1 MTSLGR
7 LRKCYQYHVNLK
19 YDRFLWK
26 KRQIL
31 RVAMTYLGRLWIHLL
46 SVSCKFE
53 ECTFFSEKKVNFK
66 VNLDISASHLLKTEV
81 ECRRHGRCCRRAV
94 ICVMASGSCQHFE
107 SICKVLLLS
116 ISKDKWDL
124 SRDEIKTLCDKW
136 KIIAQLMINYRAIND
151 KPGVQMWK

>member
-7 LRKCYQYHVNLK
+7 LRKCYQYHVNLR

-31 RVAMTYLGRLWIHLL
+31 RVAMTYLGRLRIHLL

-53 ECTFFSEKKVNFK
+53 ECTFFSEKKTNLK

-81 ECRRHGRCCRRAV
+81 ECRRHGRCCHRAV

-116 ISKDKWDL
+116 ISKDK
-124 SRDEIKTLCDKW
+124 
-136 KIIAQLMINYRAIND
+136 
-151 KPGVQMWK
+151 